1 MIVELGLA
9 FTKFILNGNDLVVSC
24 TPPVC
29 GSIIHTFAF
38 FSPWL
43 LQQHLKCRIRK
54 EEEELERWR
63 KEREQAKKARQ
74 AERARKGEIQGQTSL
89 PIDENQKQL
98 SSEQV
103 AEVDGDKDDGKQVET
118 RAPSET
124 PPTSTDQQANHQ
136 VDIIQRNRFQLG
148 LSYSIALNNTW
159 RSRAESILGVLHGW

>member
-1 MIVELGLA
+1 M
-9 FTKFILNGNDLVVSC
+9 T
-24 TPPVC
+24 
-29 GSIIHTFAF
+29 
-38 FSPWL
+38 SPTT
-43 LQQHLKCRIRK
+43 LKCRIRK

-148 LSYSIALNNTW
+148 LSYSIALNNT
-159 RSRAESILGVLHGW
+159 